1 MEEFDARR
9 AAMELVTAFVNN
21 HPLTATELPKLL
33 TDVFS
38 TVSAFGPNQNPAASA
53 ALATPE
59 PAEAAEPAEAIS
71 PPAPPAEA
79 APSPAPVSA
88 VSIEESISNPDYI
101 ISLINGEK
109 FKTLKRHLRA
119 NGLTEAEYRERYNLP
134 SDYPFVAPSYSQLR
148 RGVAHKMGFGQRRG
162 PDSDGTAGSEPS
174 SAPTPPSETA
184 EAPTAISRPSRSK
197 AKPAKAKTTGS
208 KAASTPQEDANLGA
222 VPAKRTKAS
231 TKSKAPAASVKARTK
246 GQTATSEAPATNRD
260 GKAAER
266 PKRTKLS
273 PIFG

>member
-1 MEEFDARR
+1 
-9 AAMELVTAFVNN
+9 MELVTAFVNN

-38 TVSAFGPNQNPAASA
+38 TVSAFGPNPNPAASA
-53 ALATPE
+53 ALAKPE

-174 SAPTPPSETA
+174 SAPTPPAA
-184 EAPTAISRPSRSK
+184 EAPAAISRPSRSK